1 MTRQY
6 RPKNRYAVRRKAS
19 GGASGR
25 WLGTLLW
32 IAFAFLAAWLVWV
45 MWGSDGKGVLGEAA
59 YRIMNGA
66 FGHAAY
72 LFPFLILYG
81 LAKVLRNSKGG
92 GSYGIFTLSA
102 GVLLCTAAFASE
114 FSLLKTHVFTDSALY
129 GGAVGD
135 FLSDIF
141 RRIFGAV
148 GAGLLGLA
156 LLAAG
161 VQTLFE
167 IPWASLFN
175 GALDYIKEDFHTW
188 LSARAEMKAKAK
200 EAKERQGIAIRR
212 ADANPSE
219 AVQPGQEKPRELEIR
234 RGDGLQAKA
243 EAAPKTAK
251 KTAKEAAKPEEQ
263 PVPAPQTSKV
273 IEIASKIKPK
283 SAAEKEADTPAEK
296 EQAAEPQ
303 PPREYVLPS
312 TTLLAEPPQNSKSLG
327 PTETEIKE
335 AAAKLEQ
342 TLKSFDIDA
351 EVTGVSPGP
360 VVTRYELRPK
370 PGVKVS
376 SVVALSNDIALA
388 MKARGIRVE
397 APIPGKDAI
406 GFEIPNDEPA
416 MVVLREILEHPSFT
430 QKRGHLTV
438 ALGRHAEGAPA
449 TANLEKMPHLLVAGA
464 TNSGKS
470 ICLQTII
477 MSLLFRN
484 KPDQV
489 KFLMI
494 DPKRL
499 ELTFYDGIPHLYDP
513 KCECGDV
520 SVVTNPKE
528 AVKSLQALVRV
539 MEKRYMMFELAKV
552 KNIESYNKWAVE
564 NGHTPAFYI
573 VVVIDELADLMMQT
587 RASVEDSIQRLAQ
600 MARAVGIH
608 LVLSTQ
614 RPSVDVITGVIKA
627 NLPSRIALQVA
638 SKMDSKVILDS
649 SGAESLL
656 GKGDMLYL
664 AIDAQKPSRIQ
675 GAYVSEDEI
684 QRTADFLRQQGGPQ
698 YETQLAP
705 EKTDDSPDGLGASPE
720 EMIQALTLITERR
733 RVSQD
738 LLKAHFG
745 SSARATNLLSLLET
759 KGFISKPEGSNR
771 WDIAFD
777 KIEHQLSVLE
787 SEKLLKTAMGDEE

>member
-1 MTRQY
+1 KAIPETKEPPTEEK
-6 RPKNRYAVRRKAS
+6 PK
-19 GGASGR
+19 
-25 WLGTLLW
+25 
-32 IAFAFLAAWLVWV
+32 
-45 MWGSDGKGVLGEAA
+45 E
-59 YRIMNGA
+59 
-66 FGHAAY
+66 
-72 LFPFLILYG
+72 
-81 LAKVLRNSKGG
+81 
-92 GSYGIFTLSA
+92 
-102 GVLLCTAAFASE
+102 
-114 FSLLKTHVFTDSALY
+114 
-129 GGAVGD
+129 
-135 FLSDIF
+135 
-141 RRIFGAV
+141 
-148 GAGLLGLA
+148 
-156 LLAAG
+156 
-161 VQTLFE
+161 
-167 IPWASLFN
+167 
-175 GALDYIKEDFHTW
+175 
-188 LSARAEMKAKAK
+188 
-200 EAKERQGIAIRR
+200 
-212 ADANPSE
+212 
-219 AVQPGQEKPRELEIR
+219 QPPAKPREYIL
-234 RGDGLQAKA
+234 
-243 EAAPKTAK
+243 
-251 KTAKEAAKPEEQ
+251 
-263 PVPAPQTSKV
+263 
-273 IEIASKIKPK
+273 
-283 SAAEKEADTPAEK
+283 
-296 EQAAEPQ
+296 
-303 PPREYVLPS
+303 PP
-312 TTLLAEPPQNSKSLG
+312 TDLLNPPPQNSKSLG
-327 PTETEIKE
+327 PSETEIK
-335 AAAKLEQ
+335 AAAEKLEQ

-406 GFEIPNDEPA
+406 GFEIPNEEPA
-416 MVVLREILEHPSFT
+416 MVVLREILESPAFT
-430 QKRGHLTV
+430 QKRGHLHV
-438 ALGRHAEGAPA
+438 ALGRFAEGAPA
-449 TANLEKMPHLLVAGA
+449 TANVEKMPHLLVAGA

-477 MSLLFRN
+477 MSILFRN
-484 KPDQV
+484 KPTEV

-513 KCECGDV
+513 KADCADV

-528 AVKSLQALVRV
+528 AVKSLQSLVRV

-552 KNIESYNKWAVE
+552 KNIESYNKWAKE
-564 NGHTPAFYI
+564 NNQTPVFYI
-573 VVVIDELADLMMQT
+573 IVVIDELADLMMQT
-587 RASVEDSIQRLAQ
+587 RAAVEDSIQRLAQ

-627 NLPSRIALQVA
+627 NLPTRIALQVA

-664 AIDAQKPSRIQ
+664 AIDAQKPSRVQ
-675 GAYVSEDEI
+675 GAYVSEEEI
-684 QRTADFLRQQGGPQ
+684 QRVADFLRKQGGPE
-698 YETQLAP
+698 YEKQLP
-705 EKTDDSPDGLGASPE
+705 EEKTEDTPDGLGASPE
-720 EMIQALTLITERR
+720 EMRQALTLIIERR

-787 SEKLLKTAMGDEE
+787 SEKLLKTAMGEEEA